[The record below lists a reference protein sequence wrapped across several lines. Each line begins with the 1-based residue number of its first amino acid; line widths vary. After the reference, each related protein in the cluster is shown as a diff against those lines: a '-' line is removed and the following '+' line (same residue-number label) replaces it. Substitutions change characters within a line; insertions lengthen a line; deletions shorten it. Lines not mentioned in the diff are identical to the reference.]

1 MRKALSAP
9 FLLFLLLAS
18 ATAQQAI
25 YRCGNEYTNTATE
38 EQMKNCKLV
47 SGGNITII
55 QNAKPAPKAS
65 GAARSAP
72 DAAASR
78 PDAAQRQ
85 RDADSRSILESELK
99 RSESR
104 LAELTQEYNGG
115 EPEKHGDE
123 TRNFQKYLDR
133 VADLKANIARTQSDI
148 EGIKRE
154 LSRLPANR

>member
-1 MRKALSAP
+1 MKKV
-9 FLLFLLLAS
+9 LLAS
-18 ATAQQAI
+18 FCAFFLLPPLGAQERI

-38 EQMKNCKLV
+38 EQAKNCKLV

-65 GAARSAP
+65 GAARAVP
-72 DAAASR
+72 EAAASR
-78 PDAAQRQ
+78 PDSAQRQ
-85 RDADSRSILESELK
+85 RDSDSRAILDSELK
-99 RSESR
+99 RSEAR

-123 TRNFQKYLDR
+123 SRNFQKYLDR
-133 VADLKANIARTQSDI
+133 VADLKANMARTQSDI

-154 LSRLPANR
+154 LSRLPASR